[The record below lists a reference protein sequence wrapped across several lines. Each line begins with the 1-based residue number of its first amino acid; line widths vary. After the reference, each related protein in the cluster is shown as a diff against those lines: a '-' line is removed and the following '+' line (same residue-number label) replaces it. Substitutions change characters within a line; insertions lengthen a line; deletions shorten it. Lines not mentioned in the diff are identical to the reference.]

1 MYLKRSEHVHVT
13 KIKSI
18 NGKEDVHIHL
28 KKPDEPL
35 VR

>member
-1 MYLKRSEHVHVT
+1 MYLKRSKHVHVT

-18 NGKEDVHIHL
+18 NGKEGVNIHL
-28 KKPDEPL
+28 KKTDERL